1 MNRDAPGT
9 RKQGSWL
16 VAWLGGSLV
25 ALGLTL
31 AALLAWMSAR
41 SNSQPA
47 GGVGGDTPLTTLYAT
62 PYLAV
67 AMGVTLFLLITLAML
82 AERRASRPLLFW
94 LVLGFAATTP
104 LAFVV
109 WALQHLGDCFEDC
122 RQSSEL
128 WTIPPVLA
136 AYAFGMSGAAAAFR
150 LRHGNW
156 R

>member
-16 VAWLGGSLV
+16 MAWLAGSLV

-31 AALLAWMSAR
+31 VALLVWVSAL
-41 SNSQPA
+41 SNAQPA
-47 GGVGGDTPLTTLYAT
+47 GGIGGDTLLTTLYAT

-67 AMGVTLFLLITLAML
+67 AMGVTIFLLITLAML
-82 AERRASRPLLFW
+82 AERRASRPFLFW
-94 LVLGFAATTP
+94 LVLGLAATTP
-104 LAFVV
+104 FAFVV
-109 WALQHLGDCFEDC
+109 WALQHLGDCFESC

-128 WTIPPVLA
+128 WTIPPVLV
-136 AYAFGMSGAAAAFR
+136 AYAVGISGAAAAFR
-150 LRHGNW
+150 LRHGSW